1 MKMHEVA
8 MLQKWIIVFQEAGGR
23 VIREIE
29 KKKEIFS
36 LVNQWN
42 LAFGAR
48 RDLGIRQFAKSVSVF
63 LLSPM
68 YGLRIPAH
76 PQQGFTFAFELK
88 PPDVWVPDVSGIP
101 GEFVLFD
108 ADFRWSIA
116 VTHEETEILCS

>member
-1 MKMHEVA
+1 MKMHDVA
-8 MLQKWIIVFQEAGGR
+8 MLQDWITAFQELGGSVLR
-23 VIREIE
+23 DIQ

-36 LVNQWN
+36 LANQWN

-48 RDLGIRQFAKSVSVF
+48 RDLGIRHYAKSTSVF

-76 PQQGFTFAFELK
+76 SQQGTTFALELK
-88 PPDVWVPDVSGIP
+88 PPDVWIPDVSGIP

-108 ADFRWSIA
+108 ADYRWSIA